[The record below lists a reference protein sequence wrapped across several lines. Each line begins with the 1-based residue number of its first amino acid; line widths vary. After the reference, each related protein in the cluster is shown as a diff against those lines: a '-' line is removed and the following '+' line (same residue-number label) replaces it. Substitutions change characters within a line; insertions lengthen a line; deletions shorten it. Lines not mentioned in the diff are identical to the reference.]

1 MKNIYLILAILV
13 PPFLGIFPANGN
25 TYYFSSINGD
35 DSRSVAQ
42 AEQAVTPWRSLAKLG
57 QVSAQLKP
65 GDSVLF
71 KRGDVFYG
79 SLVIGQSGATGSP
92 IVFAAYGQGSDPV
105 ISGFVPLGGWK
116 SVGNGIWQA
125 PCPGCGLRVNMVTIG
140 DTVQQMGRFPNSGYF
155 KIQGHTANTAI
166 TDNNLSG
173 GTDWTGADLVI
184 RKNRFILDRNIIVS
198 QQGGVLTYKG
208 GAYYAASDKF
218 GYFIQNDI
226 RTLDQPGEWYY
237 DPKTHLMHVFFGA
250 AGPPAA
256 VMASCI
262 DTLVSISG
270 KQWLVFRG
278 LAFLGSNGN
287 AFNLSDAANVTIA
300 FCRIFFSSLDGVFA
314 VRSNNL
320 NMANLAVEHSDNNGI
335 DLNGSNNMITDC
347 RVGHT
352 GNIPGMG
359 NAQSSYIG
367 INIKGDN
374 NTVQYNT
381 VDTTGYVGIFFQGS
395 ANTIRNNSV
404 DYFAYI
410 KDDGGGIYTWSGDID
425 SAASRSIGVISG
437 NIVLNGITATS
448 GTDSVT
454 AGIANGI
461 YLDENTMQTEV
472 SNNTV
477 AHCTT
482 GIFVHD
488 SHEIAVKGNTLFD
501 NAAQLAVRRSV
512 TKAAVRNNEISG
524 NTAVSAKSNQNV
536 LLLSSAVSGD
546 VSNFAN
552 LHDNYY
558 AQPASGASFF
568 KTVVRQ
574 NNNNVQEKG
583 ALSDFQTRYGK
594 ESNSVVVSHAAV
606 IRLEYNA
613 SKNVKVVAL
622 DRVYKDPA
630 GRTFQGQLSLQPY
643 CSEVLIPQ

>member
-1 MKNIYLILAILV
+1 MKIIHFCLAILV
-13 PPFLGIFPANGN
+13 PIILGIFPANGN
-25 TYYFSSINGD
+25 SYYFSSTNGD
-35 DSRSVAQ
+35 DSRTATQ
-42 AEQAVTPWRSLAKLG
+42 AGQSGTPWRSLAKLN
-57 QVSAQLKP
+57 QVSGQLKP

-79 SLVIGQSGATGSP
+79 TLVIRQSGASGSP

-105 ISGFVPLGGWK
+105 ISGFVRLGGWK
-116 SVGNGIWQA
+116 SVGNGIWQTA
-125 PCPGCGLRVNMVTIG
+125 CPGCGLRVNMVTIG
-140 DTVQQMGRFPNSGYF
+140 DTVQQMGRFPNTGYF
-155 KIQGHTANTAI
+155 KIQAHSANTAI
-166 TDNNLSG
+166 TDNNLVG
-173 GTDWTGADLVI
+173 GPDWTGADLVI

-208 GAYYAASDKF
+208 GAYYAAADKF

-226 RTLDQPGEWYY
+226 RTLDQNGEWYY
-237 DPKTHLMHVFFGA
+237 DPKTHLMNAFFGP
-250 AGPPAA
+250 AGPPAD
-256 VMASCI
+256 VMASSI

-278 LAFLGSNGN
+278 LTFLGSNGN
-287 AFNLSDAANVTIA
+287 AFSLTDASNVTIA
-300 FCRIFFSSLDGVFA
+300 FCGIFFSSLDA
-314 VRSNNL
+314 VLANRSSNL
-320 NMANLAVEHSDNNGI
+320 NLSNLAVEHSDNNGI
-335 DLNGSNNMITDC
+335 DLTGSNNLITDC

-359 NAQSSYIG
+359 NAETSYIG

-395 ANTIRNNSV
+395 ANAIKNNSV
-404 DYFAYI
+404 DYFTYI

-425 SAASRSIGVISG
+425 SAGSRNIGIISG
-437 NIVLNGITATS
+437 NIVMNGITATS

-482 GIFVHD
+482 GVFVHD
-488 SHEIAVKGNTLFD
+488 SHEITVKGNTLFD
-501 NAAQLAVRRSV
+501 NTAAIGVRRSV
-512 TKAAVRNNEISG
+512 IKAAVRNNEISG
-524 NTAVSAKSNQNV
+524 NTAVSAKSNENV

-552 LHDNYY
+552 FHDNYY
-558 AQPASGASFF
+558 AQPASGTSFF
-568 KTVVRQ
+568 RTVVRQ

-583 ALSDFQTRYGK
+583 GLSDFQSKYGK
-594 ESNSVVVSHAAV
+594 ESNSVVSPAAA

-613 SKNVKVVAL
+613 SKKVKVVAL
-622 DRVYKDPA
+622 DRMYKDPT
-630 GRTFQGQLSLQPY
+630 GKTFQGQLSLQPY
-643 CSEVLIPQ
+643 GSEILIPQ